1 MPSEY
6 LLGFSSPLRLRGDIG
21 FHKEKNLKHVGDIR
35 VGVGKVGGRSV
46 DGRRVGGW
54 KVGGRDKQSR
64 IEKEKY
70 DNT

>member
-21 FHKEKNLKHVGDIR
+21 FHKEKNLKHVG
-35 VGVGKVGGRSV
+35 VGKVGGRSV
-46 DGRRVGGW
+46 GGRWVGGW

-64 IEKEKY
+64 IGKEKY

>member
-46 DGRRVGGW
+46 
-54 KVGGRDKQSR
+54 GGR
-64 IEKEKY
+64 
-70 DNT
+70 

>member
-35 VGVGKVGGRSV
+35 VGGRSV
-46 DGRRVGGW
+46 GGRRVGGW

-64 IEKEKY
+64 IGKEKY

>member
-6 LLGFSSPLRLRGDIG
+6 LLGFSSPLRPRGDIG
-21 FHKEKNLKHVGDIR
+21 FHKEKNLKHVG
-35 VGVGKVGGRSV
+35 GRSV
-46 DGRRVGGW
+46 GGRRVGGW

-64 IEKEKY
+64 IGKEKY